1 MSYAQTITT
10 TIRNEFDN
18 KYGLKTRMTVAKMK
32 KEQRLVKYLE
42 RSTPITTEVVDE
54 VKSPDTAYDICLVHT
69 IKDENGSWIYDDQTY
84 IGVETDKVLTDD
96 ILNNPR
102 KVLKWL
108 RDNDYLDDSSKGKV
122 KVVYDDD
129 TVEIQM
135 KSNGKPFMA
144 IHLQYDI

>member
-18 KYGLKTRMTVAKMK
+18 KYGFKTRMTVTKMK

-42 RSTPITTEVVDE
+42 RSTPITTKVVDE
-54 VKSPDTAYDICLVHT
+54 VKSPDTVYDICAVDA
-69 IKDENGSWIYDDQTY
+69 IKDDTGSWSYNDQTSV
-84 IGVETDKVLTDD
+84 GQTTDKILTDD
-96 ILNNPR
+96 ILDNSR

-122 KVVYDDD
+122 KVFSDDNI
-129 TVEIQM
+129 VEIQF
-135 KSNGKPFMA
+135 KNTGKPFLA
-144 IHLQYDI
+144 IYIQ